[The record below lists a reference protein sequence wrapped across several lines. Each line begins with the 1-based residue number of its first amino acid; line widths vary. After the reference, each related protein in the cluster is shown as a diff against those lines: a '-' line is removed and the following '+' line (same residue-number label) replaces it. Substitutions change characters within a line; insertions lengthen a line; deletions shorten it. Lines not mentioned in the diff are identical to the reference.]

1 VIAVAIGE
9 QPAAWAML
17 IFVSEVSASPT
28 FSSSNRPLWTREE
41 RVPPAAGMTKWSGA
55 TQSSC
60 STTSKAI
67 VFAPSA

>member
-1 VIAVAIGE
+1 MAIGP
-9 QPAAWAML
+9 QPSAWAMWIL
-17 IFVSEVSASPT
+17 VAAVSAMPTVSISP
-28 FSSSNRPLWTREE
+28 SPLWTREDS
-41 RVPPAAGMTKWSGA
+41 VPPAAGITKWSGE